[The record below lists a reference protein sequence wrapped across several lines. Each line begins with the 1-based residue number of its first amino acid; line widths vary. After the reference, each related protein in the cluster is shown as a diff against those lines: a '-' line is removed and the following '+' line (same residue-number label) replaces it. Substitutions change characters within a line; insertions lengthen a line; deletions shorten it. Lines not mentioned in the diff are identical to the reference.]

1 MGLSGG
7 GEREKNWEQL
17 LSSLS
22 NKKKRKEIMLN
33 LKKERE

>member
-22 NKKKRKEIMLN
+22 NKKKKIKNAKLN
-33 LKKERE
+33 KKRE